1 MSVEEARSITRE
13 ETRGSLALWFGV
25 LGAPAAWVG
34 HLGFNYALEEVFAC
48 STSAQE
54 PGRILGL
61 PVGTVSLAFN
71 SLMAVTALAAVLVAL
86 RCWRRLRSGEGDE
99 RMQRARWMAFAGVV
113 ESTLFLAI
121 ILLGYAPPLM
131 LGVCEYTP

>member
-1 MSVEEARSITRE
+1 MSIEEARRITRE

-25 LGAPAAWVG
+25 LAAPLAWAG
-34 HLGFNYALEEVFAC
+34 HLGVNYALEEWFAC
-48 STSAQE
+48 SPSAQD

-61 PVGTVSLAFN
+61 SVDTFSLAFN
-71 SLMAVTALAAVLVAL
+71 SLMALTALAAVLVAL
-86 RCWRRLRSGEGDE
+86 GCWRRLRSADGDE
-99 RMQRARWMAFAGVV
+99 RLQRARWMAFAGAV

-131 LGVCEYTP
+131 LGICETAP